1 MVFLFL
7 IGARVSLNS
16 QYLRNNFLQTRYIQ
30 QPPIRGF
37 AFGVSYSRHK
47 EANKTDSLLLQS
59 LAITEPRVSS

>member
-37 AFGVSYSRHK
+37 AFGVSYGRHK
-47 EANKTDSLLLQS
+47 EADKCDSLFLWFLVV
-59 LAITEPRVSS
+59 TESIFSS